1 MAIQGVIFPNQK
13 VSAADHAA
21 LFELFITDGI
31 ISGCGTTSLRNTL
44 TISSGLF
51 VLKGRLAKIVG
62 SQEIVIPD
70 NIRSTTVRLIAYID
84 LNQVSTSEE
93 FKQLQ
98 FRLDESSAA
107 LVQQDINTGTGTLYE
122 IEWASLTVDAQGNI
136 TACNVKIKNAYASG
150 GEGHGTGG
158 IPTFTYMV
166 NGVDKSSDS
175 SYVQVIDDGSN
186 NWRIKFLKNGTLTF
200 TQLGG
205 ASSGIDLFLVGGGGG
220 SGDRAGGGGGY
231 TKTVN
236 SVIPTT
242 GTSYPI
248 VIGNGG
254 LARADGEGSSAFG
267 SSVEGGKGGGNSTS
281 GLRTGGA
288 GGSGGGGY
296 SPQVFG
302 DNVCEGGSNGSSGE
316 TSGGAG
322 QGSTTKEFGESSGTV
337 YAGGGAGLSQTSDSN
352 ETICTN
358 AGGNGGG
365 GACRGGTN
373 TDTIAWAAGDSGHP
387 GVANTGGGGG
397 AGNVSGGSGIIIIR
411 NHRAA

>member
-31 ISGCGTTSLRNTL
+31 ISGCGTTTLRNTL

-62 SQEIVIPD
+62 SQEIAITD

-98 FRLDESSAA
+98 FRLDQSSAA

-122 IEWASLTVDAQGNI
+122 IEWATLTVDAQGNI

-158 IPTFTYMV
+158 VPTFTYMV

-175 SYVQVIDDGSN
+175 SYVQVLDDGSN
-186 NWRIKFLKNGTLTF
+186 NWRVKFLKSGTLTF
-200 TQLGG
+200 TQLGS

-220 SGDRAGGGGGY
+220 SGSYAGGGGGY
-231 TKTVN
+231 TKTVK
-236 SVIPTT
+236 SIIPTS
-242 GTSYPI
+242 GNSYQI
-248 VIGNGG
+248 VIGAGGAARSDGEASTAFNNSANGG
-254 LARADGEGSSAFG
+254 KA
-267 SSVEGGKGGGNSTS
+267 GGGV
-281 GLRTGGA
+281 GVRTGGN

-296 SPQVFG
+296 APTVYGS
-302 DNVCEGGSNGSSGE
+302 DVCEGGSNGANGE
-316 TSGGAG
+316 TNGGTG
-322 QGSTTKEFGESSGTV
+322 QGSTTREFGESSGAL
-337 YAGGGAGLSQTSDSN
+337 YAGGGAGLSQTN
-352 ETICTN
+352 ETNTVLAAN
-358 AGGNGGG
+358 AGGSGGG
-365 GACRGGTN
+365 GASRGGRN
-373 TDTIAWAAGDSGHP
+373 TDPITWTSGDAGHP
-387 GVANTGGGGG
+387 GTANTGGGGG
-397 AGNVSGGSGIIIIR
+397 AGEVAGGSGIVIIR
-411 NHRAA
+411 NSRS